1 MKNIASEKK
10 QIVWFNLIIM
20 LLELVASY
28 IFATEFLM
36 FVFII
41 HLSLAIIITNDLT
54 NIFNYVLG
62 FLAYS
67 QVVLINGRTFNLY
80 YVVLILFLIKCFF
93 YIWNFRNLY
102 NLSIYLGLM
111 SFTVLY
117 FVGMVLGQGFDDSY
131 ILVYMVI
138 LAMYIGILLINE
150 INTIE
155 VYNTYLIMF
164 CLSLVIGLFVDY
176 IPDLRSV
183 IRIATVEGVNRY
195 TGLAWDTNF
204 LALQCA
210 SNIGVLLFLCE
221 KFPKKKYYY
230 LSALIVVFIFG
241 ILTISKMYF
250 LAVGILYVMW
260 LLLSKTSGINK
271 LLTFVLIIAAL
282 VFSLIIL
289 PTDSAINAMFYRI
302 INNIGNGFDFNKI
315 TTGRWNIWMAYL
327 KDWIGSPIKIFFG
340 SGVNYKVIFNGY
352 SAHGFYVETLY
363 QFGLVGTLLAF
374 GMFYSC
380 IQSNKINYF
389 IDSKNRNI
397 KNKNNYL
404 AYLGLIILLICF
416 AALSVLTEITSI
428 MMLLVTSLVFNI
440 GDDNEIQCN
449 SSNIQC

>member
-1 MKNIASEKK
+1 MKSIVSEKK

-36 FVFII
+36 FVFIL

-67 QVVLINGRTFNLY
+67 QVILINGRTFNLY
-80 YVVLILFLIKCFF
+80 YVALILFLIKCFF
-93 YIWNFRNLY
+93 YILNFKKLY

-138 LAMYIGILLINE
+138 LAMFIGILLIKD
-150 INTIE
+150 INTVD
-155 VYNTYLIMF
+155 VYNTYLSMF
-164 CLSLVIGLFVDY
+164 CLSLAIGLLVDY
-176 IPDLRSV
+176 IPDLRNV

-230 LSALIVVFIFG
+230 LSALIVVFFFG

-260 LLLSKTSGINK
+260 LLLSKTSAINK

-282 VFSLIIL
+282 VFSLILL

-302 INNIGNGFDFNKI
+302 VNNIGNGFDFNKI

-327 KDWIGSPIKIFFG
+327 KDWSGSPTKIFFG

-380 IQSNKINYF
+380 IQSIKMNYF
-389 IDSKNRNI
+389 IDSTNRYR
-397 KNKNNYL
+397 KNKKNYL
-404 AYLGLIILLICF
+404 AYLGLVILLVCF

-440 GDDNEIQCN
+440 GEDNEIQCDN
-449 SSNIQC
+449 SNI